1 MIKQKI
7 RQKIRPRG
15 NENMENIEI
24 KNQDIKSEHINN

>member
-15 NENMENIEI
+15 NDNMENTKI
-24 KNQDIKSEHINN
+24 KNPDLKSEHINN